1 METPK
6 PKFKHGFKYQILSNK
21 DFKTITGC
29 QYNGYSFE
37 YFCDYITES
46 YIHEQTLIERLA
58 DGRFVEI
65 TT

>member
-6 PKFKHGFKYQILSNK
+6 PKFKHGFKYQILSNG
-21 DFKTITGC
+21 DVKTITGN
-29 QYNGYSFE
+29 QYAWYGFE
-37 YFCDYITES
+37 YFCDYDMSRCIC
-46 YIHEQTLIERLA
+46 EQTLVERLA